1 MKRLIWIGVAAL
13 LLGAVLFSLR
23 TQPVEVEIGPPRIQT
38 VFEYITEEA
47 KTRLAQEY
55 LIDMPVAGTLERI
68 PREVGDEVAAGDV
81 LARVDRFD
89 LEQQTR
95 GVESHIAQV
104 QAQISGVDIGKPKSE
119 DLESAAVR
127 VQELGETVG
136 IAEKELAIAEIEAG
150 NADRDRSRMRQL
162 RAEGVASQAELDRA
176 ERLARSAA
184 QNVDRA
190 RLGVKVAQ
198 KNLEMAHLAKSRVT
212 GSVDDNE
219 YMRRAYQAEMESL
232 DAQLAIVR
240 GDLEKTEV
248 RAPVAGPILEKY
260 VESRRVLPPGTP
272 LLKMG
277 DLSSVEIESDILSE
291 EVVRVQPGQR
301 VEISGKAVGRETSF
315 EGTVKRI
322 YPSAFM
328 KISALGI
335 EQQRVKTIIAFDN
348 STLGLRPGTRL
359 DVRIITAEKQ
369 NAVSVPERSI
379 FRREGK
385 WYVFT
390 VQSGRARLAPV
401 SIGLKNDE
409 WAEITDGLTAGD
421 VIILEPK
428 NDLENGVRIKS
439 KG

>member
-1 MKRLIWIGVAAL
+1 
-13 LLGAVLFSLR
+13 VL
-23 TQPVEVEIGPPRIQT
+23 
-38 VFEYITEEA
+38 
-47 KTRLAQEY
+47 
-55 LIDMPVAGTLERI
+55 
-68 PREVGDEVAAGDV
+68 
-81 LARVDRFD
+81 
-89 LEQQTR
+89 
-95 GVESHIAQV
+95 
-104 QAQISGVDIGKPKSE
+104 
-119 DLESAAVR
+119 
-127 VQELGETVG
+127 
-136 IAEKELAIAEIEAG
+136 
-150 NADRDRSRMRQL
+150 
-162 RAEGVASQAELDRA
+162 
-176 ERLARSAA
+176 
-184 QNVDRA
+184 
-190 RLGVKVAQ
+190 
-198 KNLEMAHLAKSRVT
+198 
-212 GSVDDNE
+212 
-219 YMRRAYQAEMESL
+219 
-232 DAQLAIVR
+232 
-240 GDLEKTEV
+240 

-291 EVVRVQPGQR
+291 EVVRVHSGQR

-315 EGTVKRI
+315 EGKVKRI

-390 VQSGRARLAPV
+390 VQGGRARLAPV
-401 SIGLKNDE
+401 SLGLKNDE

-428 NDLENGVRIKS
+428 NDLEDGVRIKP